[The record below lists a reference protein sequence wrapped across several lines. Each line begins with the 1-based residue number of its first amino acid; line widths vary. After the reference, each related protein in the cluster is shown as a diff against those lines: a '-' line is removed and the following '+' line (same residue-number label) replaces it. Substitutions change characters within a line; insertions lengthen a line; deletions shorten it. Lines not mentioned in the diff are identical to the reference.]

1 MVSLARALAA
11 LSLAVSIGSA
21 EAYTQDCRNLPG
33 DAGWPNLT
41 AWSKLNATLKGQL
54 IATVPQAH
62 VCHTAPYNYYDP
74 TACAKLQSTWTQA
87 ETYVP
92 RPAEILNAYFQNQ
105 SCDPFTPISRTCELG
120 NYAAYSI
127 NVTTAQHVI
136 AGFDFARQHNIRL
149 VVKTTGHDFMG
160 KSTGKGALSLWMYN
174 LEDKAIIHSY
184 SNPNSTYTGPAAK
197 LGAGVIAGEADE
209 FVGAAGYRVVTG
221 ECPSTGLVG
230 GYSQG
235 GGHSLLGGAYGMAA
249 DNVLEWEVVT
259 PQGDHL
265 VATPSSNAD
274 LYWAISGGG
283 GGTFGVVMSMT
294 VKIHPDGQVA
304 NGALT
309 FDLAGSGSAGNNET
323 LFWQAIELW
332 FQSIPSFL
340 GLGHTTAGSKNS
352 TTLAQITNSTFT
364 LLGITFPDQTVTEL
378 ESTMAPYLAQLK
390 ALNINYTFSTTQ
402 YESYLQAFNSTTGL
416 GPLPWGIIPTTEVW
430 TSRLVPVSFVQNA
443 TAVAD
448 LVAVYRAAV
457 QNNAFSVGC
466 NVLGG
471 ANAPAHPDNAVFP
484 GWRDL
489 AVICNVLHQWDFAAP
504 LDKNLAFKRELVSV
518 IQPAVEAVT
527 PGTGVYLNEMDPWYE
542 GDWKTEMYGTNYDRL
557 LNIKHTYDADALMW
571 GLFAVGSDE
580 FILDGSGRLCR
591 A

>member
-21 EAYTQDCRNLPG
+21 EASTQECRNLPG
-33 DAGWPNLT
+33 DAGWPNLA
-41 AWSKLNATLKGQL
+41 AWSQLNATLNGQL

-62 VCHTAPYNYYDP
+62 VCHTAPYNDYDP
-74 TACAKLQSTWTQA
+74 TACAQLQSTWTQA
-87 ETYVP
+87 EIYVP
-92 RPAEILNAYFQNQ
+92 KPAEIMNSYFQNQ

-120 NYAAYSI
+120 NYASYSI

-136 AGFDFARQHNIRL
+136 AGFDFARQYNIRL

-160 KSTGKGALSLWMYN
+160 KSTGKGALSLWMRN
-174 LEDKAIIHSY
+174 LQDKAIIPSY

-197 LGAGVIAGEADE
+197 LGTGVVAGEADE

-221 ECPSTGLVG
+221 ECASTGLVG
-230 GYSQG
+230 GYTQG

-249 DNVLEWEVVT
+249 DNVLDNT
-259 PQGDHL
+259 
-265 VATPSSNAD
+265 D

-283 GGTFGVVMSMT
+283 GGTFGVVLSMT

-304 NGALT
+304 SGALT
-309 FDLAGSGSAGNNET
+309 FDLAGSGPAGNNET

-340 GLGHTTAGSKNS
+340 GLGLTTVGSKNS
-352 TTLAQITNSTFT
+352 TTLAQITNSTFA
-364 LLGITFPDQTVTEL
+364 LLGITFPDQTVTQL
-378 ESTMAPYLAQLK
+378 QSSMAPYLGQLK
-390 ALNINYTFSTTQ
+390 ALHINYTFSTTQ

-430 TSRLVPVSFVQNA
+430 ASRLVPASFVQNA

-489 AVICNVLHQWDFAAP
+489 A
-504 LDKNLAFKRELVSV
+504 
-518 IQPAVEAVT
+518 
-527 PGTGVYLNEMDPWYE
+527 
-542 GDWKTEMYGTNYDRL
+542 
-557 LNIKHTYDADALMW
+557 
-571 GLFAVGSDE
+571 
-580 FILDGSGRLCR
+580 
-591 A
+591 